1 MQTSSAV
8 LAEIMEVPL
17 KGIPR
22 GLLARAHGIAIIPN
36 MIKGGF
42 VIGARHGT
50 GVLILRESN
59 GQWRAPVFIS
69 MTGGSLGFQAGV
81 QSTDVVLV
89 FTRPESV
96 QQILTGKFT
105 LGADAAAA
113 AGPVGRQGSAA
124 TDLEL
129 KAEIYSYSRS
139 RGLFAGVALD
149 GSVLQVDSLANAAY
163 YHHPVPGQPVTLPA
177 SAAQLL
183 TLVAKYTGSTVRG
196 PQPAPAGSGPARQPI
211 ESRQGVARG
220 PNSSEA
226 DHLRDQLAKVAPE
239 LFERLDDQWDAYLAL
254 PAEIF
259 TGQGHPAQESLSRS
273 IARFK
278 QVDGNPQYRALAE
291 NPQFQSTYGLLKHY
305 HSVLVKRT
313 ETLQLPK
320 PPGP

>member
-1 MQTSSAV
+1 MQTCSAV

-22 GLLARAHGIAIIPN
+22 SLLSRAHGVAIIPN

-50 GVLILRESN
+50 GVLVLRENN

-89 FTRPESV
+89 FTRPENV
-96 QQILTGKFT
+96 RQILAGKFT

-124 TDLEL
+124 TDLGL

-149 GSVLQVDSLANAAY
+149 GSVLQVDSFANAAY

-183 TLVAKYTGSTVRG
+183 SLVASYTASNAGA
-196 PQPAPAGSGPARQPI
+196 PAPAVSGGPPPPAEPR
-211 ESRQGVARG
+211 GGLARE
-220 PNSSEA
+220 PYFSET
-226 DHLRDQLAKVAPE
+226 DHMRDQLATVAPE
-239 LFERLDDQWDAYLAL
+239 LFEQLDDQWDAYLAL
-254 PAEIF
+254 PAEVF
-259 TGQGHPAQESLSRS
+259 TGQGHPDPEALAQTL
-273 IARFK
+273 ARFEH
-278 QVDGNPQYRALAE
+278 VTGNPQYRALAE

-305 HSVLVKRT
+305 ESLLVRRT
-313 ETLQLPK
+313 ETLQLPS
-320 PPGP
+320 PPQR